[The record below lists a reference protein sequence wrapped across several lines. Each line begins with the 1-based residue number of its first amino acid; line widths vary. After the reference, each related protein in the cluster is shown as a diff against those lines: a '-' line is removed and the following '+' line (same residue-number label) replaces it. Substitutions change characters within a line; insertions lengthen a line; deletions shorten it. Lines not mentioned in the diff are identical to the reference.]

1 MWNEKILLTLF
12 LFLVAFY
19 VYLVIRRKRKDSVDV
34 GTSKNATDKEIQ
46 KKREELYAL
55 QCTIADQKRRMQE
68 MKTKTKE
75 TKEEEETF
83 DREMRYQQGG
93 TGKENK
99 NTPVIGAEED
109 VLDRFRTTSK
119 SDGIIVSEELLF
131 PTFRQEQ
138 LRTLTNRKKPDNGTN
153 SMPNPDFEKLFELP

>member
-1 MWNEKILLTLF
+1 
-12 LFLVAFY
+12 
-19 VYLVIRRKRKDSVDV
+19 
-34 GTSKNATDKEIQ
+34 
-46 KKREELYAL
+46 
-55 QCTIADQKRRMQE
+55 
-68 MKTKTKE
+68 
-75 TKEEEETF
+75 
-83 DREMRYQQGG
+83 MRYQQGG